1 MSMGFESMLQSTP
14 TENDIVLEMGDI
26 KLQYNAALDDLRVVS
41 ASFESYINA
50 CERYLALCD
59 CIEANEGMLEPA
71 VRDFVN
77 RNEELA
83 SALGID
89 LAMED
94 DSQDAQKQN
103 GEKVT
108 EKKQGFFRRMWEG
121 IKKFVRWILDKIG
134 SVFHWIGNLFAGT
147 KKKMEWVL
155 HDGIKVAEEFSKLP
169 KEEQETI
176 IKEGLSATTLKK
188 EKATEA
194 FDLDEDDTPNRNH
207 EFFNIDEI
215 IRFYGKFWDALSTYC
230 ASVKLAGN
238 ELINPNSE
246 DTVAKSIDTVI
257 QAGKQLVS
265 NIHEIAGYGISASFI
280 IDPNKIRFD
289 ENTGKV
295 TGLNSKIESVR
306 VDDHAFMFMRHSPD
320 KLKESIYS
328 CGVFVKDR
336 DMHTRID
343 LRIKELAKTI
353 YMFID
358 SLEETRTEQMN
369 NGRWSGPMKSFNW
382 FTAPVKLTNK
392 AITVLKNAQINC
404 ASMININAH
413 VGKLVYDEIN
423 CIYSC
428 LKRIESKLPQS

>member
-1 MSMGFESMLQSTP
+1 MAMGFESLMQSTSSGS
-14 TENDIVLEMGDI
+14 NIDLEMGDI
-26 KLQYNAALDDLRVVS
+26 KLQYNAALDDLKVVS
-41 ASFESYINA
+41 ASFESYMNA

-77 RNEELA
+77 RNGELA
-83 SALGID
+83 MALGID

-94 DSQDAQKQN
+94 DSQDAQKEN

-155 HDGIKVAEEFSKLP
+155 HDGIKVAEEFANLP
-169 KEEQETI
+169 KEKQEAI

-194 FDLDEDDTPNRNH
+194 FDLDEDDTPDRNH
-207 EFFNIDEI
+207 EFFNIEEI
-215 IRFYGKFWDALSTYC
+215 LDFYGKFFDALTSYC
-230 ASVKLAGN
+230 SDVTNGGERLV
-238 ELINPNSE
+238 NSN
-246 DTVAKSIDTVI
+246 SIDTVTEHTNYVVE
-257 QAGKQLVS
+257 AGKRLVG
-265 NIHEIAGYGISASFI
+265 NIREIAGYGISASFI
-280 IDPNKIRFD
+280 IDPNKIRLD
-289 ENTGKV
+289 ENTGKI
-295 TGLNSKIESVR
+295 TGLVSKIESVR
-306 VDDHAFMFMRHSPD
+306 VQEREFRFMRYSPD
-320 KLKESIYS
+320 KLKQSISACES
-328 CGVFVKDR
+328 FVKNG
-336 DMHTRID
+336 D
-343 LRIKELAKTI
+343 LHEGVEQKIKRLSKTLDA
-353 YMFID
+353 FAD
-358 SLEETRTEQMN
+358 SLKETRTEQMN
-369 NGRWSGPMKSFNW
+369 NGHWSGPMKSFNW

-404 ASMININAH
+404 ASMVSINAH

-423 CIYSC
+423 TIYSF
-428 LKRIESKLPQS
+428 LKRLESKLTQP